1 LFHQITEITH
11 AEILKSTIMPRRP
24 ILILLASTAVLL
36 TSMVQAGTLNVSLI
50 LSDSSPP
57 YRQFADSFNLALA
70 ANKADVNIVESLAID
85 GTGGD
90 LIVAVG
96 MKAAELATAQTET
109 PVLVAMVPEAGY
121 KKLLATISPEN
132 RPPEISVIYLNQ
144 PWSRQLDFLR
154 AALPERRKIGLLYS
168 PDTGID
174 IERLRRD
181 IAERGGSM
189 IALSVRSEDELF
201 EKLASVLARSDV
213 LLAIPGSTIFSS
225 NNIRN
230 IMLTSYRHGDP
241 LIGLSQ
247 AYVTAGALGA
257 IFSTPSQLAE
267 QASAAVNS
275 YARTG
280 QLPAPQYPAAFT
292 IAVNQQVARSLE
304 INVPSPEAIRKRMEK
319 ASGGT
324 P

>member
-1 LFHQITEITH
+1 M
-11 AEILKSTIMPRRP
+11 ARRP
-24 ILILLASTAVLL
+24 FLILLASTAMLL
-36 TSMVQAGTLNVSLI
+36 TSVVQAGTLNVSLI

-57 YRQFADSFNLALA
+57 YRQFSDAFSLALA
-70 ANKADVNIVESLAID
+70 ASKADVSIVESQEIK
-85 GTGGD
+85 GTKNN

-96 MKAAELATAQTET
+96 MRAAGLATAQTDT

-121 KKLLATISPEN
+121 KKLLAQLSPAN

-144 PWSRQLDFLR
+144 PWDRQLDFLR
-154 AALPERRKIGLLYS
+154 AALPMRREIGLLYS
-168 PDTGID
+168 PDSGIN
-174 IERLRRD
+174 IEGLRRD

-201 EKLASVLARSDV
+201 QKLASVLAKSDV
-213 LLAIPGSTIFSS
+213 LLAIPDSMIFSS
-225 NNIRN
+225 NSIRN
-230 IMLTSYRHGDP
+230 IMLASYRHRVP

-257 IFSTPSQLAE
+257 IFSTPGQMAE
-267 QASAAVNS
+267 QTGAAVNS
-275 YARTG
+275 YARSG
-280 QLPAPQYPAAFT
+280 QLPAPQYPVAFT

-304 INVPSPEAIRKRMEK
+304 ITVPAPEAIRKRMIK
-319 ASGGT
+319 MNGDA

>member
-1 LFHQITEITH
+1 
-11 AEILKSTIMPRRP
+11 M
-24 ILILLASTAVLL
+24 LLAAMARTE
-36 TSMVQAGTLNVSLI
+36 TLDVNLVI
-50 LSDSSPP
+50 SDSSPP
-57 YRQFADSFNLALA
+57 YRQFAESFSRDLA
-70 ANKADVNIVESLAID
+70 ASRANVTIVESAVVSD
-85 GTGGD
+85 TRAD

-96 MKAAELATAQTET
+96 MKAAELVTAQTAT

-201 EKLASVLARSDV
+201 EKLASVLARSNV
-213 LLAIPGSTIFSS
+213 LLAIPDRTIFSS

-267 QASAAVNS
+267 QASAAVIS
-275 YARTG
+275 YVRTG
-280 QLPAPQYPAAFT
+280 QLPTPQYPAAFT

>member
-1 LFHQITEITH
+1 M
-11 AEILKSTIMPRRP
+11 KSTIMPRLP

-36 TSMVQAGTLNVSLI
+36 TSMAQAGTLNVSLI
-50 LSDSSPP
+50 LSDGSPP
-57 YRQFADSFNLALA
+57 YRQFADSFNLALT

-96 MKAAELATAQTET
+96 MKAAELTTAQTET

-121 KKLLATISPEN
+121 KKLLAKISPAN

-213 LLAIPGSTIFSS
+213 LLAIPDSMIFSS
-225 NNIRN
+225 NSIRN
-230 IMLTSYRHGDP
+230 ILLASYRHSVP
-241 LIGLSQ
+241 LIGISQ

-257 IFSTPSQLAE
+257 IFSTPGQLAE
-267 QASAAVNS
+267 QTGTAVNS
-275 YARTG
+275 YVRTG
-280 QLPAPQYPAAFT
+280 QLPAPQHPAAFT

>member
-1 LFHQITEITH
+1 M
-11 AEILKSTIMPRRP
+11 KPTIMPRHP

-36 TSMVQAGTLNVSLI
+36 TSMVQARTLNVSLI

-57 YRQFADSFNLALA
+57 YQQFADSFNSTLA
-70 ANKADVNIVESLAID
+70 AGKADVSIVEAHAID
-85 GTGGD
+85 DTGAAD

-96 MKAAELATAQTET
+96 MKAAELTTAQTHT

-121 KKLLATISPEN
+121 KRLLAQLSSAN
-132 RPPEISVIYLNQ
+132 RPLEISVIYLNQ
-144 PWSRQLDFLR
+144 PWDRQLDFLR
-154 AALPERRKIGLLYS
+154 AALPKQHKIGLLYS
-168 PDTGID
+168 PDSGID
-174 IERLRRD
+174 IEGLRRD

-201 EKLASVLARSDV
+201 EKLSSVLTTSDV
-213 LLAIPGSTIFSS
+213 LLAIPDSMIFSS

-230 IMLTSYRHGDP
+230 IMLASYRHRVP

-257 IFSTPSQLAE
+257 IFSTPVQLAE
-267 QASAAVNS
+267 QTGAAVES
-275 YARTG
+275 FSLTG
-280 QLPAPQYPAAFT
+280 QFPKPQYPVSFT
-292 IAVNQQVARSLE
+292 IAINQQVARSLE
-304 INVPSPEAIRKRMEK
+304 IAVPAPETIRKRMEK
-319 ASGGT
+319 MDGSA